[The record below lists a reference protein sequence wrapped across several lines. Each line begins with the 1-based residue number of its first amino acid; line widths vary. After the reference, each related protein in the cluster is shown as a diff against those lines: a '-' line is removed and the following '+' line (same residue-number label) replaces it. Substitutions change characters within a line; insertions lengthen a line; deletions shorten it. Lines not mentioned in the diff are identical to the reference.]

1 MFEEH
6 VDTRHTDETETLLIL
21 SRGSRA
27 LHRTRRALLHAPARD
42 ELSFLMDI
50 DMRWFFFLVLIIL
63 LNVRRLVTARSCVV
77 CFVSSFSC
85 IVPRIVHTSSSS
97 TSPRMSPLPALRTLD
112 PTVASFA
119 DRATVD
125 EASLSQ
131 AGCGTVLWAGRLLP
145 RAAASSKAKSLRPHC
160 GTPVAVEGVGSL
172 CRCPA
177 E

>member
-1 MFEEH
+1 M
-6 VDTRHTDETETLLIL
+6 V
-21 SRGSRA
+21 
-27 LHRTRRALLHAPARD
+27 
-42 ELSFLMDI
+42 
-50 DMRWFFFLVLIIL
+50 FFFGLYHDSLD
-63 LNVRRLVTARSCVV
+63 VRRLVTARSCVV

-145 RAAASSKAKSLRPHC
+145 RAAASSKAKLAVFSP
-160 GTPVAVEGVGSL
+160 TAEPAAVEGVGSL